1 MSAYSRPLVVPRIFI
16 RPITLLL
23 PVIVLNIRK
32 DLLISKLMVAAGLL
46 IPALAVIG
54 VIPFN
59 FVIGFIV
66 FALFAVGGVMWL
78 IRCGE
83 VA

>member
-1 MSAYSRPLVVPRIFI
+1 MSAHSRSLTAPKFYIRSISLPLPAID
-16 RPITLLL
+16 
-23 PVIVLNIRK
+23 LNIRK

-59 FVIGFIV
+59 FVIGFIA